1 MQLQSFNSPDAP
13 RQQWGG
19 YAQAV
24 MATGATRLLFVSGQ
38 VPETPEGLA
47 PQEFAGQ
54 CRLAWENVRA
64 QLREAGMD
72 LSNLVKVTTYL
83 SDRAQGLENR
93 QIRNEVLGDLTPA
106 LTVVIVGLFESR
118 WLVEI
123 EAIAAA

>member
-13 RQQWGG
+13 QPRGG
-19 YAQAV
+19 YSQAM
-24 MATGATRLLFVSGQ
+24 MATSATRLLFVSGQ
-38 VPETPEGLA
+38 VPETAEGLM

-72 LSNLVKVTTYL
+72 LSNLVKVMTFL
-83 SDRAQGLENR
+83 ADRTHGVENR
-93 QIRNEVLGDLTPA
+93 QIRNEVLGELTPA
-106 LTVVIVGLFESR
+106 LTVVIVGIFESR